1 MLQFICFGSNHIKQN
16 VFFRMQDLQDLDNET
31 CWLVKELKSYI
42 AQEADFLPRETGLN
56 IMESAAEVGI
66 AIPVTQFY
74 ILYLPFS
81 SVLMCYFDVLL
92 WCLTFI
98 FQNHNGVS
106 AKCRNAKVEDLWS
119 LASFFGFSTQTF
131 VLAVNLLDRFLAIMK
146 VQPKHVPCIGV
157 SCLHIAAKMVED
169 ECNISPTHELIRIS
183 QSKFTVSDLSRMEK
197 IISEKLNLELKAI
210 TALTFLHLYHAV
222 IVSLTSERGE
232 IPSIERL
239 EAQLKAC
246 LCQLIFSKAKPSV
259 LALSVIT
266 QEFDA
271 LQSLAM
277 LEIVQELQRHLKII
291 DSELL
296 YWRGLVAKCMTEY
309 SSSECNKP
317 DNKKL
322 VWIVSR
328 RTAQNLHAN
337 HFSVPEL
344 PTIPEGS
351 WDESESEDSCEDMSC
366 EEDSLC
372 GSPGSDAEGAFF
384 PSEFCNQG
392 RK

>member
-1 MLQFICFGSNHIKQN
+1 
-16 VFFRMQDLQDLDNET
+16 MQDLQYLDNET
-31 CWLVKELKSYI
+31 CWLVKELKSNI
-42 AQEADFLPRETGLN
+42 SQESYFLPRETGLN
-56 IMESAAEVGI
+56 IMESAAEN
-66 AIPVTQFY
+66 
-74 ILYLPFS
+74 
-81 SVLMCYFDVLL
+81 D
-92 WCLTFI
+92 
-98 FQNHNGVS
+98 NGVS

-119 LASFFGFSTQTF
+119 LTSFFGFSTHTF

-146 VQPKHVPCIGV
+146 VQPKHLPCIGV

-197 IISEKLNLELKAI
+197 IISGKLNLELKAV

-222 IVSLTSERGE
+222 IISLTSEREE
-232 IPSIERL
+232 IPSIGRL

-246 LCQLIFSKAKPSV
+246 LCRLVFSKAKVRIILRPTQLLNYKNVYFQLQDRYVYFLFFQPSV
-259 LALSVIT
+259 LALSVIC
-266 QEFDA
+266 QEFEA

-277 LEIVQELQRHLKII
+277 LEIVQEVQRHLKIV

-309 SSSECNKP
+309 SSNECNKP

-337 HFSVPEL
+337 DFSVPEL

-351 WDESESEDSCEDMSC
+351 WGESESEDSCEDMSC
-366 EEDSLC
+366 EEDSPC
-372 GSPGSDAEGAFF
+372 SSPGSDEKGAFF
-384 PSEFCNQG
+384 PAEFRNQG

>member
-1 MLQFICFGSNHIKQN
+1 MLAFLCLK
-16 VFFRMQDLQDLDNET
+16 
-31 CWLVKELKSYI
+31 LKSNI
-42 AQEADFLPRETGLN
+42 SQESYFLPRETGLN
-56 IMESAAEVGI
+56 IMESAAE
-66 AIPVTQFY
+66 
-74 ILYLPFS
+74 
-81 SVLMCYFDVLL
+81 
-92 WCLTFI
+92 
-98 FQNHNGVS
+98 NHNGVS

-119 LASFFGFSTQTF
+119 LTSFFGFSTQTF

-146 VQPKHVPCIGV
+146 VQPKHLPCIGV

-197 IISEKLNLELKAI
+197 IISGKLNLELKAV

-222 IVSLTSERGE
+222 IVSLTSESE
-232 IPSIERL
+232 Y
-239 EAQLKAC
+239 
-246 LCQLIFSKAKPSV
+246 FSNCCF
-259 LALSVIT
+259 LFLS
-266 QEFDA
+266 Q
-271 LQSLAM
+271 
-277 LEIVQELQRHLKII
+277 IV

-309 SSSECNKP
+309 RSSECNKP

-322 VWIVSR
+322 LWIVSR

-337 HFSVPEL
+337 NFSVPEL

-351 WDESESEDSCEDMSC
+351 WGESESEDSCEDMSC
-366 EEDSLC
+366 EEDSPC
-372 GSPGSDAEGAFF
+372 SSPGSDEKGAFF
-384 PSEFCNQG
+384 PVEFRNQG